1 MTVRAIDCWV
11 NVNMSGLGR
20 PEYLK
25 EVAKN
30 YFKQGEDFF
39 RDYTIEEILKTI
51 PQYGKNAITL
61 ERYLG
66 YHREIQGLMKKA

>member
-30 YFKQGEDFF
+30 YFKQ
-39 RDYTIEEILKTI
+39 
-51 PQYGKNAITL
+51 
-61 ERYLG
+61 ERTSSATT
-66 YHREIQGLMKKA
+66 RSRRS